1 MRTRKLSDFPISMTY
16 ISGDL
21 EYTIM
26 AHLAHAIFNVY
37 IVKIYAV
44 IQLLMFKMYVLL
56 DFLK

>member
-1 MRTRKLSDFPISMTY
+1 MRTRELSDFPVSMTY

-21 EYTIM
+21 EYAIM
-26 AHLAHAIFNVY
+26 AHLAHTIFNVY

-44 IQLLMFKMYVLL
+44 IKLLMSKMYVFL